1 MKKWLI
7 MVLALL
13 IFAVLP
19 TSGTELGE
27 LHPVSLLMI
36 QTQGKQIQLYTDTLD
51 QGNGEALDAAL

>member
-13 IFAVLP
+13 AFAVLP

-27 LHPVSLLMI
+27 LHPVSLLLLA
-36 QTQGKQIQLYTDTLD
+36 GKLTARQHQ
-51 QGNGEALDAAL
+51 NR